1 MRIRVGPETDFAGA
15 IYGQVGTCLSE
26 KVSSRDTT

>member
-15 IYGQVGTCLSE
+15 IYGQVGTCLSAI
-26 KVSSRDTT
+26 VLSRGTT